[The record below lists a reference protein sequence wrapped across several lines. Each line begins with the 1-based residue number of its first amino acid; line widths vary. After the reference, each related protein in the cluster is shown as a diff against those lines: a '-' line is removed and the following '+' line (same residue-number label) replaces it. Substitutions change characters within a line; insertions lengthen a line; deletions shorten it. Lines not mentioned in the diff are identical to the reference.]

1 MATKIRLRRRTNS
14 ALNTNVVLAAGEP
27 YYNTT
32 SKHLYIGNNDNDL
45 VDVETKKH
53 VAQITTLDESNSNNK
68 IAFQIGEDPD
78 NKFEQI
84 VDNVS
89 NATKAEQLVN
99 WKSECTPTSIS
110 FSFGP
115 NNEYG
120 VTQQIGGEMS
130 GSIDSARNLTESI
143 QGKPI
148 ESILDIDNCSAL
160 KAHAATY
167 TTENN
172 TETIESRLDALDR
185 KIDDISDVTSGA
197 VSDTNATLAARIDKI
212 VTGEQPVGKAY
223 QSDSSN
229 GADIANV
236 ATESKNLVN
245 FKNESSGSTIKV
257 SWGENSE
264 CGFAHTITGVVD
276 SVSKDAANVT
286 ESIGGKAIGDI
297 FETDGKT
304 AKLATSATY
313 ASDDS
318 KITIA
323 DRLAAVA
330 NSVNEYV
337 AGTKISKIAKYT
349 EEDQTNTI
357 HTRIEAVRTALAELE
372 TAVGTLQTGAST
384 SIAALNV
391 AVDDI
396 LSGRS
401 AVGDLEN
408 LRLTAD
414 GTTLTLSWGENKTS
428 SATVSV
434 DIGGSVDSAEKLT
447 NSRKITLTGDVTG
460 YTSFDGSQDVELTAT
475 VANNS
480 HEHTIANITGLQT
493 ELNNKASTSGV
504 YTKTEV
510 TTLLS
515 GKAESSHT
523 HSEYAPANHTH
534 AYASTTHSHDDK
546 YYTEAEVDAKLE
558 EKADASHTHSN
569 YALTTHNHDSAYAP
583 KDHTHEGIATLDHN
597 HDSRYYTETET
608 NTLLADKADA
618 NHTHSNYAP
627 SGHTHTEYSVTTHNH
642 DSEYAAKTHTHSE
655 LEWKTF

>member
-32 SKHLYIGNNDNDL
+32 SKHLYVGNNDNDL

-53 VAQITTLDESNSNNK
+53 IAQITTLDESNSNNK

-78 NKFEQI
+78 NKFEQL

-99 WKSECTPTSIS
+99 WKDESTSTMIK

-115 NNEYG
+115 KNEYG
-120 VTQQIGGEMS
+120 VSKQIGGDIS
-130 GSIDSARNLTESI
+130 GTIDSAKNLTESI
-143 QGKPI
+143 KGKPI
-148 ESILDIDNCSAL
+148 DSILDIDHCSAL

-172 TETIESRLDALDR
+172 SETIESRLDALDR
-185 KIDDISDVTSGA
+185 KIDDLSGSTDDA
-197 VSDTNATLAARIDKI
+197 VSGTNSALSSRIEAI
-212 VTGEQPVGKAY
+212 VNGTQPVGRAY
-223 QSDSSN
+223 QSDSSS
-229 GADIANV
+229 GAALANV

-257 SWGENSE
+257 SWGENNE
-264 CGFAHTITGVVD
+264 CGFAHTITGVVN
-276 SVSKDAANVT
+276 SVSEDAANVT
-286 ESIGGKAIGDI
+286 ESIGGKPLRDI
-297 FETDGKT
+297 FEVDGKT
-304 AKLATSATY
+304 AKVATSAIY
-313 ASDDS
+313 AIYTPDNSTQ
-318 KITIA
+318 TIA
-323 DRLAAVA
+323 QRIAAVA
-330 NSVNEYV
+330 DSVNEYI
-337 AGTKISKIAKYT
+337 AGTKIAKIAKYT
-349 EEDQTNTI
+349 EEDQLNTI

-372 TAVGTLQTGAST
+372 TTVGTLQTGAST

-391 AVDDI
+391 AVDNI
-396 LSGRS
+396 LNGTS

-414 GTTLTLSWGENKTS
+414 GTTLTLSWGKNKTS

-434 DIGGSVDSAEKLT
+434 DVGGSVDSAKQLT

-460 YTSFDGSQDVELTAT
+460 YTSFDGSEDVELRAT

-493 ELNNKASTSGV
+493 ELGNKASTDSV
-504 YTKTEV
+504 YTRTEV

-515 GKAESSHT
+515 GKAEASHT
-523 HSEYAPANHTH
+523 HSGYAPANHTH
-534 AYASTTHSHDDK
+534 SYALTTHSHDDK
-546 YYTEAEVDAKLE
+546 YYTEIEVDAKLE
-558 EKADASHTHSN
+558 EKADAS
-569 YALTTHNHDSAYAP
+569 
-583 KDHTHEGIATLDHN
+583 HN

-618 NHTHSNYAP
+618 DHTHSNYAL
-627 SGHTHTEYSVTTHNH
+627 SGHTHNQYSVTTHNH
-642 DSEYAAKTHTHSE
+642 DSEYAAKTHTHSQ

>member
-53 VAQITTLDESNSNNK
+53 IAQITTLDESNSNNK

-130 GSIDSARNLTESI
+130 GSIDSAKNLTESI

-185 KIDDISDVTSGA
+185 KIDDISDVTNGT

-229 GADIANV
+229 GAAIANV

-372 TAVGTLQTGAST
+372 TTVGTLQTGAST

-391 AVDDI
+391 AVTVYVP
-396 LSGRS
+396 S
-401 AVGDLEN
+401 AVIATLEN

-447 NSRKITLTGDVTG
+447 NSRKITLTGGVTG
-460 YTSFDGSQDVELTAT
+460 YTSFDGSKDVELTAT
-475 VANNS
+475 VSDNS
-480 HEHTIANITGLQT
+480 HAHTIANVTGLET
-493 ELNNKASTSGV
+493 ALNSKASSNTV

-510 TTLLS
+510 TTLLG
-515 GKAESSHT
+515 GKAEASHT
-523 HSEYAPANHTH
+523 HSEYAAATHTH
-534 AYASTTHSHDDK
+534 SYAPVSHEHDGR
-546 YYTEAEVDAKLE
+546 YYTEAEVDTKLAA
-558 EKADASHTHSN
+558 KADASHSHSD
-569 YALTTHNHDSAYAP
+569 YSLTTHNHDSDYARTT
-583 KDHTHEGIATLDHN
+583 HTHEGIATADHD
-597 HDSRYYTETET
+597 HDSRYYTEKET
-608 NTLLADKADA
+608 DTLLAGKADTG
-618 NHTHSNYAP
+618 HTHSTYALT
-627 SGHTHTEYSVTTHNH
+627 GHTHSEYSVIAHNH

-655 LEWKTF
+655 LQWKTF